1 MSGRAP
7 ALAAAALALAAAAV
21 YVLALSSQDNQGI
34 AGDREVLVV
43 LSLGGAGLA
52 ELLASRAPSA
62 FARTAL
68 ASAGAFTL
76 LVWTVLGAFSIGIF
90 VLPAALLALV
100 VTGRA
105 AGELDGRAA
114 AAAVGGGVLLAVVL
128 AAAGLALT
136 S

>member
-21 YVLALSSQDNQGI
+21 YVAAISAQDEQGI
-34 AGDREVLVV
+34 GSGREVLVV
-43 LSLGGAGLA
+43 ISLGGAGVA

-76 LVWTVLGAFSIGIF
+76 LVWTVLGALSIGIF

-105 AGELDGRAA
+105 AGELDSRAA
-114 AAAVGGGVLLAVVL
+114 AAAVGGGALLAVAL
-128 AAAGLALT
+128 ATAGLALT
-136 S
+136 G